1 LIDLNG
7 ITSLTSERIQI
18 LENLCNKLSNE
29 PKIRFCGVINSMGKI
44 VAGGFKDDIKPLDSE
59 DQRRMLYMQSSL
71 ELSMK
76 GEFDENLGCVN
87 YITTY
92 RDNVVL
98 INIPMRNHLIL
109 MSAERNAGTEQIVKN
124 TISLFESNNVFGDD
138 DRKYPS
144 SDNFA
149 LSEVKVQNNSLI

>member
-1 LIDLNG
+1 MNS
-7 ITSLTSERIQI
+7 ITSLTSEQIQV
-18 LENLCNKLSNE
+18 LENICNKMSDE

-59 DQRRMLYMQSSL
+59 DQRRMLYMQSTL

-98 INIPMRNHLIL
+98 INMPMKRYNHLVLI
-109 MSAERNAGTEQIVKN
+109 SAERNANVEQIVKN
-124 TISLFESNNVFGDD
+124 TISLFESNNVFEIGDKTD
-138 DRKYPS
+138 VLN
-144 SDNFA
+144 DNFI
-149 LSEVKVQNNSLI
+149 LSTTATRFAQ